1 LIYALKKIFNMKK
14 VICLIP
20 ARSGSSIL
28 DKNIKIYKKKPLIF
42 HSINVALKSKFIKRI
57 IISTDSL
64 KYKKLILKN
73 YKKNV
78 EVPFIRPKKIS
89 GDKSSDHSWL
99 KHALVFLKRKEN
111 YIPDIVVQLRPTTP
125 NRNVKVVDKAISF
138 FLNNYNKAS
147 SLRSANEF
155 SQPPEKMFRITNG
168 YFKGYFNK
176 KKLVEYYNFPRQKFA
191 KPYLPNGYIDILK
204 SSIILNSNL
213 LHGNKILPFITSQ
226 TNDIDS
232 LDDFKKK

>member
-1 LIYALKKIFNMKK
+1 MKK

-28 DKNIKIYKKKPLIF
+28 DKNIKLYKKKPLIF
-42 HSINVALKSKFIKRI
+42 HTINVALKSKIIKRI

-64 KYKKLILKN
+64 KYKKLILKK
-73 YKKNV
+73 YKKKV
-78 EVPFIRPKKIS
+78 EVPFLRPKNIS
-89 GDKSSDHSWL
+89 GDHSSDYSWL
-99 KHALVFLKRKEN
+99 KHALVFLKREEN
-111 YIPDIVVQLRPTTP
+111 YIPDIIVQLRPTTP
-125 NRNVKVVDKAISF
+125 NRDVKVVDNAINF
-138 FLNNYNKAS
+138 FLRNYKKAT

-155 SQPPEKMFRITNG
+155 SQPPEKMFKINNG

-176 KKLVEYYNFPRQKFA
+176 KKIFEYYNFPRQKFA

-204 SSIILNSNL
+204 PKIILNSNL
-213 LHGNKILPFITSQ
+213 IHGNKILPFITSQ